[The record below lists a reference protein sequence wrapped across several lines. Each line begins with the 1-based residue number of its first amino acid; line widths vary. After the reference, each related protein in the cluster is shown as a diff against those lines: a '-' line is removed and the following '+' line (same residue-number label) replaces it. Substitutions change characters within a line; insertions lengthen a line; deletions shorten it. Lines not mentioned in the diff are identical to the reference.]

1 MRVGC
6 QLICVSVIVLS
17 WEECAAVDSSD
28 SPVSRCASAVSEWA
42 RRHFQHVLVCRDPL
56 PVKTVVSTVAG
67 SR

>member
-28 SPVSRCASAVSEWA
+28 SPVSGVPRLLASGPGGI
-42 RRHFQHVLVCRDPL
+42 FNMY
-56 PVKTVVSTVAG
+56 
-67 SR
+67 

>member
-42 RRHFQHVLVCRDPL
+42 RRHFQHVLVCRETL